1 MVWHLAWKE
10 CQKTHGLGI
19 LGAEGGGRLAR
30 KAEKE
35 RRRLIDSKIRRVGR
49 IQAHES
55 GKQTWK
61 VRVRGRKS
69 DVCN

>member
-1 MVWHLAWKE
+1 M
-10 CQKTHGLGI
+10 HGWRIPG
-19 LGAEGGGRLAR
+19 GGGDGGRLAR
-30 KAEKE
+30 KAKTD
-35 RRRLIDSKIRRVGR
+35 RRRLIDSKIRSVVR

-61 VRVRGRKS
+61 VRVRGRNP

>member
-35 RRRLIDSKIRRVGR
+35 REKADRLKNQESWKDSG
-49 IQAHES
+49 S
-55 GKQTWK
+55 
-61 VRVRGRKS
+61 
-69 DVCN
+69 